1 MTNEIIAA
9 IWGGVFGLVAALI
22 GALGTYWL
30 TQVQE
35 AKKSKAERSALFRTC
50 ALEIK
55 SLVPLL
61 KGEGALI
68 IPLEGSTFDLLR
80 QRGFLHELPAESAQL
95 LLELYGMIRQINDW
109 IDKTRRTI
117 DAFTAAD
124 TLETQGRGVQPMFEY
139 IKGLK
144 SQALGLTD
152 GCVLALES
160 NS

>member
-1 MTNEIIAA
+1 MTNEVIAA

-35 AKKSKAERSALFRTC
+35 AKRSKSERSALFQTC
-50 ALEIK
+50 LLELK

-61 KGEGALI
+61 KDKGVLI
-68 IPLEGSTFDLLR
+68 IPLEGSSFDLLR

-95 LLELYGMIRQINDW
+95 LLKRYGIIRQINDW
-109 IDKTRRTI
+109 IDKTRRTV
-117 DAFTAAD
+117 DAFTAAG
-124 TLETQGRGVQPMFEY
+124 TLETEARGVQPMFEY
-139 IKGLK
+139 VKGLK

-152 GCVLALES
+152 ECILALER